1 MKFLIAGDFCIR
13 NYQEDM
19 ISDDFIEKVSREGRQ
34 LVLKH
39 DLSMYGNET
48 VFSYNGNPIE
58 KSGPCLL
65 SPHKSLEIIK
75 KIGFSIA
82 ACANN
87 HIGDYGETGVL
98 ETMDFLNENG
108 LLVVGAG
115 KNSKEA
121 EKPLFTDK
129 CGIKLAV
136 INCAEHE
143 FGFAEK
149 NKAGYATLDF
159 YETGHIVKEA
169 SEKADKVIVL
179 IHGGNEHNP
188 IPRPGMIKF
197 CHHMA
202 ECGADAVI
210 VAHSHCP
217 QGMEMYRDV
226 PVFYGLGNFY
236 FQTPGKQKMW
246 QYGYTVSLNIEKEK
260 AVNAEII
267 PHRQTEEGFFLL
279 KGGEKEYF
287 MNYFE
292 CLCSII
298 KDEELFE
305 KLTDAWGLEYDR
317 VSSAWFDESTAVL
330 TNKGYQKFI
339 RNSYTC
345 ESHTELMARYMKN
358 FCEEN
363 FGAKTEKYI
372 DIIHKLQNYEIL

>member
-149 NKAGYATLDF
+149 NRAGFAPMDF
-159 YETGHIVKEA
+159 YETGLIVKEA
-169 SEKADKVIVL
+169 SKLADKTVVFV
-179 IHGGNEHNP
+179 HGGNEHNP
-188 IPRPGMIKF
+188 IPRHGMMKF
-197 CHHMA
+197 CRHLA

-217 QGMEMYRDV
+217 QGMESFNDV
-226 PVFYGLGNFY
+226 PIFYGLGNFY
-236 FQTPGKQKMW
+236 FPALSTNKMW
-246 QYGYTVSLNIEKEK
+246 QYGYTVTLNIEKEK
-260 AVNAEII
+260 PITATVN
-267 PHRQTEEGFFLL
+267 PHRQTPEGFFLL
-279 KGGEKEYF
+279 NGEEKDYF
-287 MNYFE
+287 MRYFNQ
-292 CLCSII
+292 LCSLLN
-298 KDEELFE
+298 DEEMFE
-305 KLTDAWGLEYDR
+305 GITDAWGLEYQR
-317 VSSAWFDESTAVL
+317 ISSKWLEEFSRDKD
-330 TNKGYQKFI
+330 NKRYQMFI

-345 ESHTELMARYMKN
+345 ESHAELMARYMKN
-358 FCEEN
+358 ACEEN
-363 FGAKTEKYI
+363 FGEKTEKYI